1 MQRLDLGSKQLIHVM
16 RGPRTAPSS
25 RGFTLIEL
33 LVVVALIAIASGL
46 ASLALRDPQAAQLE
60 REAARLVALL
70 ESARAAARSA
80 GLAVQWV
87 PGSSAQT
94 PGNSAT
100 PTDFVFVG
108 LPAAITFPTRWMDTG
123 TSANVVGARSVS
135 LGPEPVIGPQRIV
148 LSLGSQ
154 QLMLATDGLAP
165 FAVADLDSN
174 TGRPR

>member
-1 MQRLDLGSKQLIHVM
+1 MQRLGLGSERLIRAM
-16 RGPRTAPSS
+16 RALPMARSS

-60 REAARLVALL
+60 REAARLVSLL

-87 PGSSAQT
+87 PGAAAQT
-94 PGNSAT
+94 PGNAAVT
-100 PTDFVFVG
+100 RDFVFVG
-108 LPAAITFPTRWMDTG
+108 LPTAITFPTRWLDTQ
-123 TSANVVGARSVS
+123 TTAHVVGARSVS

-165 FAVADLDSN
+165 FSVADLDSN
-174 TGRPR
+174 TGQPR